1 MSCGDAYPSK
11 WAAKLEKGDY
21 TCRVH
26 VRHERREALEKLQDL
41 SLLVSSKLP
50 SAVTPDVYSSFT
62 QASGA
67 SVYMNEEMDETL
79 MDLL

>member
-1 MSCGDAYPSK
+1 M
-11 WAAKLEKGDY
+11 
-21 TCRVH
+21 
-26 VRHERREALEKLQDL
+26 RHERREALEKLQDL